1 MKKIKKIYL
10 ILLFNM
16 IVISVFSISFLASV
30 RNLLYPPLLPIETP
44 TAEIYIELSEEL
56 EGISTFSFN
65 RDLKKKIENKDVLLV
80 VDSAY
85 AGIGIYDPKGKLSG
99 ISDTEGKAIDLR
111 EERAVYF
118 NNNIKSNEFYPLEK
132 FENMKNFK
140 VKGFFD
146 GNNPDFDYDKE
157 FIYNFFSDEYI
168 PNYYYLSGSREVID
182 EVVNY
187 LENSK
192 LEFQINF
199 YPGANISS
207 VLTLIF
213 RDFRIILSF
222 IAMFLSYMAIYNF
235 FKESY
240 RNLKREYFIIKLHGI
255 NRLRY
260 VNKKLIYSN
269 IYIFLLSFISL
280 GIFLKETLAYKS
292 FWAYGIFML
301 IFNLIFVLILNYISI
316 NRCIKEFEED
326 KI

>member
-85 AGIGIYDPKGKLSG
+85 AGIGIYDPKGKLSC

-157 FIYNFFSDEYI
+157 FIYNFFSD
-168 PNYYYLSGSREVID
+168 
-182 EVVNY
+182 
-187 LENSK
+187 
-192 LEFQINF
+192 
-199 YPGANISS
+199 
-207 VLTLIF
+207 
-213 RDFRIILSF
+213 
-222 IAMFLSYMAIYNF
+222 
-235 FKESY
+235 
-240 RNLKREYFIIKLHGI
+240 
-255 NRLRY
+255 
-260 VNKKLIYSN
+260 
-269 IYIFLLSFISL
+269 
-280 GIFLKETLAYKS
+280 
-292 FWAYGIFML
+292 
-301 IFNLIFVLILNYISI
+301 
-316 NRCIKEFEED
+316 
-326 KI
+326 